1 MLTLLISPIIQYGQI
16 IADHTVIDQYD
27 KIPQQYI
34 DEVKKML
41 VDMAGESHSM
51 GYIFAVNLLKDYDSR
66 FQVNTYAGTPPSY
79 SSSYLRLGKHATV
92 GEQQYFTNTS
102 AIAAYKSVIS
112 NQYATG
118 NPFSVMGFAWC
129 SDMYYGN
136 LTATRDPVHNVGW
149 GGQSVNGPEG
159 NRPWG
164 LDANDF
170 SITGNTVSMDTYLD
184 AVGQYIQHCASNGFP
199 TKIIF
204 TTGPVDNLGGSGNLE
219 GTAKG
224 FMREVKHDYIRAF
237 VRADASRILFD
248 YADILCWNNTG
259 TQHMTYWNDNGNVRS
274 HTNIHPDN
282 MYDYDANWQII
293 EKEINHYVGEVG
305 LLRLG
310 KAMWWMLARIA
321 GWDGV
326 ITDTNNAEVME
337 TISIIIDH
345 NSGEIRIANLQPW
358 INGTITLHNFQGRL
372 VDKKTIL
379 DEACTLD
386 KSLLIPGI
394 YIVKVNKGNI
404 RESRKVVIAP

>member
-136 LTATRDPVHNVGW
+136 
-149 GGQSVNGPEG
+149 
-159 NRPWG
+159 
-164 LDANDF
+164 
-170 SITGNTVSMDTYLD
+170 
-184 AVGQYIQHCASNGFP
+184 
-199 TKIIF
+199 
-204 TTGPVDNLGGSGNLE
+204 
-219 GTAKG
+219 
-224 FMREVKHDYIRAF
+224 
-237 VRADASRILFD
+237 
-248 YADILCWNNTG
+248 
-259 TQHMTYWNDNGNVRS
+259 
-274 HTNIHPDN
+274 
-282 MYDYDANWQII
+282 
-293 EKEINHYVGEVG
+293 
-305 LLRLG
+305 
-310 KAMWWMLARIA
+310 
-321 GWDGV
+321 
-326 ITDTNNAEVME
+326 
-337 TISIIIDH
+337 
-345 NSGEIRIANLQPW
+345 
-358 INGTITLHNFQGRL
+358 
-372 VDKKTIL
+372 
-379 DEACTLD
+379 
-386 KSLLIPGI
+386 
-394 YIVKVNKGNI
+394 
-404 RESRKVVIAP
+404 